1 MLDRTPSWRGQGDLP
16 VRSMDEM
23 LGSLAPAPAG
33 DSVPIRLAD
42 GWRRP
47 LPDGSGFRQDYDASV
62 ANGGW
67 EFYRLE
73 QGLCIAMIDMVASRS
88 IPRRHLM
95 DDQLVLSAM
104 VEGAISF
111 QDIATS
117 AGGRLVHGECAVY
130 GLSGGSEVRTV
141 YESGCTL
148 KWVSVFIDRKSLFAV
163 TGLEPGDLPP
173 RVREFVL
180 AGGHLPYQS
189 VPLSYAASL
198 AAMRV
203 MNCPYQNGLRRAFFT
218 AKALEIACEILFA
231 LAHSTEEDAHDSVAF
246 SANDYLKLAHA
257 RKLIEDNLEQPPNI
271 AALAAAVGL
280 TRQKLQLGFRRMYG
294 DTVARVRD
302 KQRMEHAL
310 NLVRDSGLSMIDIA
324 LETGYEHAASFTRA
338 FKASYGVSPIQM
350 RRMMR

>member
-1 MLDRTPSWRGQGDLP
+1 
-16 VRSMDEM
+16 MDEM
-23 LGSLAPAPAG
+23 LGSLASPPGASAAVRMP
-33 DSVPIRLAD
+33 D

-47 LPDGSGFRQDYDASV
+47 FPGGSGFRQEYDASV
-62 ANGGW
+62 ANGSW
-67 EFYRLE
+67 EFHRLDE
-73 QGLCIAMIDMVASRS
+73 GLCIAMIDMVVARS

-95 DDQLVLSAM
+95 HDQLVLSAM
-104 VEGAISF
+104 VEGE
-111 QDIATS
+111 IAFHELDS
-117 AGGRLVHGECAVY
+117 ASDARLANGQCAVY
-130 GLSGGSEVRTV
+130 GLSCGSEIHTV
-141 YESGCTL
+141 YESGSSL
-148 KWVSVFIDRKSLFAV
+148 KWVSVFIDRKSLLKI

-180 AGGHLPYQS
+180 EGANLPYQS
-189 VPLSYAASL
+189 VALSHAASL

-218 AKALEIACEILFA
+218 AKALEIACEILFT
-231 LAHSTEEDAHDSVAF
+231 LAHSAGDAGHENVAF

-271 AALAAAVGL
+271 AALAGAVGL

-302 KQRMEHAL
+302 KLRMEHAL
-310 NLVRDSGLSMIDIA
+310 TLVRDSALSMIDIA

-338 FKASYGVSPIQM
+338 FKATYGVSPIHM